1 MSRLGKKCLLAS
13 SVLHGFLLLLV
24 LFGSAFFVVKEK
36 PLSQPKLQFVPSKW
50 VESALAGGGG
60 NPNLA
65 RTDDVQKGSPTAPAQ
80 LLAPP
85 PQPIQ
90 PKPQPQP
97 APPPPPPPKPEVKK
111 PDPPKPE
118 PTLTEKKSTPKPTDK
133 SSQTKPKIDLTELKP
148 ITRAD
153 TEKVKAKA
161 EAEAKEA
168 ARQEALKRQ
177 RLAQQIGKAAEAMQ
191 RGFSSGTKVDVGGP
205 GGEAYANYAAFVQAA
220 YENAWKILP
229 DLNDDDAVAVVRVTI
244 ARQGQVVESQIIR
257 RSGNAVVD
265 RSVQRALDKV
275 KLDGLPPFPDFIK
288 DSERSFTIEFNL
300 KTKRLI
306 G

>member
-1 MSRLGKKCLLAS
+1 MSRLGKKCLVAS

-36 PLSQPKLQFVPSKW
+36 PLSQPKLQFVPSKF
-50 VESALAGGGG
+50 VEAALAGGGG
-60 NPNLA
+60 NPNLP

-85 PQPIQ
+85 PQPVQ

-97 APPPPPPPKPEVKK
+97 APPPPPKPEVKK
-111 PDPPKPE
+111 PDSPKPE
-118 PTLTEKKSTPKPTDK
+118 PTVTEKKATPKPADK
-133 SSQTKPKIDLTELKP
+133 SSQTKPKIDLSELKP

-168 ARQEALKRQ
+168 ARLEALKRQ

-205 GGEAYANYAAFVQAA
+205 GGEAYASYAAFVQAA
-220 YENAWKILP
+220 YENAWKIPP
-229 DLNDDDAVAVVRVTI
+229 DLNDDDSVAQVRVTI
-244 ARQGQVVESQIIR
+244 ARNGRVTESQIIR
-257 RSGNAVVD
+257 RSGNAMVD
-265 RSVQRALDKV
+265 RSLQRALDKV
-275 KLDGLPPFPDFIK
+275 KLEGLPPFPDFIK
-288 DSERSFTIEFNL
+288 EAERTFTIEFNL
-300 KTKRLI
+300 KTKRLT

>member
-80 LLAPP
+80 ILSPP
-85 PQPIQ
+85 PQ

-97 APPPPPPPKPEVKK
+97 A
-111 PDPPKPE
+111 D
-118 PTLTEKKSTPKPTDK
+118 KST
-133 SSQTKPKIDLTELKP
+133 QTKSKIDLSELKP

-168 ARQEALKRQ
+168 ARQEALRRQ
-177 RLAQQIGKAAEAMQ
+177 RIAQQIGKAAEAMQ

-205 GGEAYANYAAFVQAA
+205 GGEAYASYAAFVQAA
-220 YENAWKILP
+220 YENAWKIPP
-229 DLNDDDAVAVVRVTI
+229 DLNDDDSVAQVRVTI
-244 ARQGQVVESQIIR
+244 ARNGRVTESQIIR
-257 RSGNAVVD
+257 RSGNAMVD
-265 RSVQRALDKV
+265 RSLQRALDKV
-275 KLDGLPPFPDFIK
+275 KLEGLPPFPDFIK
-288 DSERSFTIEFNL
+288 EAERTFTIEFNL
-300 KTKRLI
+300 KTKRLT